1 MSRQIHKQISKH
13 TDMDLQVDDQVS
25 RAVERER
32 GVARQE
38 REPATWEERSGT
50 DVRLTEDNFETVL

>member
-1 MSRQIHKQISKH
+1 
-13 TDMDLQVDDQVS
+13 MDLQVDDQVG

-32 GVARQE
+32 GVAGQE

-50 DVRLTEDNFETVL
+50 GVRLTEDNFETVL